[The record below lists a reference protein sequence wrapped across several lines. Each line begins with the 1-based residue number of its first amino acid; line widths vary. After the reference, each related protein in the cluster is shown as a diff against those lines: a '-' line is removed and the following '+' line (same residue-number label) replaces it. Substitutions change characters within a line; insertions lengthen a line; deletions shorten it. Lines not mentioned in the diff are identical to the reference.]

1 MGEIKMDHECDPKC
15 EEQHIAVSGET
26 TQEVARDDSSLA
38 VLIAI
43 VPLLVFTFFGQV
55 GLL

>member
-1 MGEIKMDHECDPKC
+1 MGEIKLDHECDPKC
-15 EEQHIAVSGET
+15 EEQQVAVSGET
-26 TQEVARDDSSLA
+26 KQEVARDDSSLA